1 MVVTVMK
8 IFFEKLQTRIVNY
21 RDHKCFRNDRFRVDL
36 LSELGQENI
45 EQNEKG
51 SQMPFINEDVKRQ
64 KQRNF
69 CVSFLRK
76 SKLEIFK
83 RKLSVITIHFR
94 KLLTAHS

>member
-8 IFFEKLQTRIVNY
+8 IFFEKLQTRIGNY

-36 LSELGQENI
+36 LSELGQENK

-51 SQMPFINEDVKRQ
+51 SQMPFINEDVKKQ

-69 CVSFLRK
+69 VS
-76 SKLEIFK
+76 
-83 RKLSVITIHFR
+83 HF
-94 KLLTAHS
+94 

>member
-21 RDHKCFRNDRFRVDL
+21 RDHKRFRNDRFRVDL
-36 LSELGQENI
+36 LSELGQENK

-51 SQMPFINEDVKRQ
+51 SQMPFINEDVKKQ

-69 CVSFLRK
+69 VS
-76 SKLEIFK
+76 
-83 RKLSVITIHFR
+83 HF
-94 KLLTAHS
+94 